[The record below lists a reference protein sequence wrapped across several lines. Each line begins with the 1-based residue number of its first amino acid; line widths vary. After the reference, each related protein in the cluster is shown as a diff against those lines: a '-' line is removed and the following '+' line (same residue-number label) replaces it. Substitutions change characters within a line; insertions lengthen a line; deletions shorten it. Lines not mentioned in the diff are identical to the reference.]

1 MIRSRKSFTIGKKP
15 LCSTFDGEFD
25 DEIAWEEFLYT
36 LASYIRA
43 RFPSGY
49 AKVNAENIG
58 WRHLSGYKMIKFDLD
73 KDYDDLAREF
83 LFQFCPDCEFNAVV
97 FSITNR
103 RGLYFNVTH
112 HDNPVSGD
120 HYYIV
125 PASRRTYER
134 FIYA

>member
-1 MIRSRKSFTIGKKP
+1 MIRSRKSFTIGQKP

-49 AKVNAENIG
+49 AKVNAENMG

-73 KDYDDLAREF
+73 KDYDDLA
-83 LFQFCPDCEFNAVV
+83 
-97 FSITNR
+97 S
-103 RGLYFNVTH
+103 
-112 HDNPVSGD
+112 
-120 HYYIV
+120 
-125 PASRRTYER
+125 
-134 FIYA
+134 